1 MLLIT
6 GTLFTAQVHTKYTDS
21 AKVDLSSRVSFHNT
35 SSLTA
40 LGRRVPGPTEAMG
53 IDSGHLKCMVSEE
66 TTNTDTVVTGG
77 TATRGHDCARTLLP
91 NHSIKK
97 FTQAVKM
104 LPQKAKLSHK
114 KF

>member
-6 GTLFTAQVHTKYTDS
+6 GTLFTAQVYTKYTDS

-40 LGRRVPGPTEAMG
+40 LGKRVPGSHG
-53 IDSGHLKCMVSEE
+53 SHGDWE
-66 TTNTDTVVTGG
+66 TINTHTVVTGG
-77 TATRGHDCARTLLP
+77 TVTRGHDCARILLP
-91 NHSIKK
+91 NHSIKM
-97 FTQAVKM
+97 FTQAIKM

-114 KF
+114 KV